1 MYVYLDTLIFPSFI
15 VYFTS
20 ECTSNKIFRI
30 LQRQIFGLS
39 NLCHRPIRKMHR
51 REDKRGLGL
60 VTRQMASILEVENLQ
75 KYYPVRR
82 GILKRTVGYAKAVD
96 GLSFTV
102 ERGETLGLV
111 GESGCGKTTAG
122 RCLLRI
128 LEPTGGKILFGDAK
142 TDMLRLS
149 QKDLKPYRT
158 RMQMI
163 FQDPHSSLNPRMT
176 VGDIVGEPLKVNN
189 LSQGKEL
196 EDRVIE
202 LIASVGLKPQD
213 GKRYPHA
220 FSGGQRQRIGI
231 ARALS
236 LRPELIVAD
245 EPVSALDVSVQA
257 QILNLLAELRSTYSL
272 SYIFIAHDLGVV
284 KHISDRV
291 AVMYLGRIVE
301 LGPTRSLFHQPR
313 HPYTEALIS
322 AVPVSNPDKRSHRTR
337 VRIGGDVPNPISPP
351 TGCYFHPRCRY
362 AKDICKEESP
372 PLKLEAGVQVACHFS
387 TDLSLRGI

>member
-1 MYVYLDTLIFPSFI
+1 
-15 VYFTS
+15 
-20 ECTSNKIFRI
+20 
-30 LQRQIFGLS
+30 
-39 NLCHRPIRKMHR
+39 
-51 REDKRGLGL
+51 
-60 VTRQMASILEVENLQ
+60 MASILEVEKLQ
-75 KYYPVRR
+75 KYYPIKR
-82 GILKRTVGYAKAVD
+82 GILRKTVGYAKAVD

-122 RCLLRI
+122 RCILRI
-128 LEPTGGKILFGDAK
+128 LEPTGGKVLFGEAK
-142 TDMLRLS
+142 TDLLRLS
-149 QKDLKPYRT
+149 QNELKPYRT

-176 VGDIVGEPLKVNN
+176 VGDIVGEPLKVNH
-189 LSQGKEL
+189 LLQGNEL
-196 EDRVIE
+196 QDRVTE
-202 LIASVGLKPQD
+202 LIVSVGLKPQD
-213 GKRYPHA
+213 GRRYPHA

-257 QILNLLAELRSTYSL
+257 QVLNLLAELRATYSL
-272 SYIFIAHDLGVV
+272 TYIFIAHDLGVV

-301 LGPTRSLFHQPR
+301 LGPTRSLFHQPL

-322 AVPVSNPDKRSHRTR
+322 AVPVADPDIRSDRTR
-337 VRIGGDVPNPISPP
+337 VRLTGDVPNPVSPP
-351 TGCYFHPRCRY
+351 TGCCFHPRCRY
-362 AKDICKEESP
+362 AKDICKEEP
-372 PLKLEAGVQVACHFS
+372 PKLKSEAGVQVACHFS
-387 TDLSLRGI
+387 GDLSLQGV